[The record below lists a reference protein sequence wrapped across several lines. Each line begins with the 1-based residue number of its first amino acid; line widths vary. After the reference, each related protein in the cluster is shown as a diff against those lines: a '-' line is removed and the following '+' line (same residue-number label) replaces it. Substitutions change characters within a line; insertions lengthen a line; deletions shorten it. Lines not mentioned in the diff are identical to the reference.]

1 MSDLDEFFMNSKRP
15 KINLVDETTTSSI
28 QVDGHYCILKFNR
41 RFYGSSDGY
50 PDGYP
55 SCCHA
60 VSLIWWTW
68 NVAPYAF
75 SVSMLVLKCLII
87 SARYKTDKGRSF
99 SFIMPILID
108 FKSFKMFQNPAF
120 PHTQNYNSFIVY
132 DKCGPA
138 IK

>member
-1 MSDLDEFFMNSKRP
+1 MALNWVIWMNFSWIRKDQKSISLMKRLH
-15 KINLVDETTTSSI
+15 LVYRLLVITVYESSNHSMDNFGRGT
-28 QVDGHYCILKFNR
+28 VNR
-41 RFYGSSDGY
+41 G
-50 PDGYP
+50 
-55 SCCHA
+55 CCYA
-60 VSLIWWTW
+60 VCLMIWWTW

-120 PHTQNYNSFIVY
+120 PHTQTIIYL
-132 DKCGPA
+132 
-138 IK
+138 